1 MSGERI
7 RYRKLPGHRRGL
19 INGSSVWLGPD
30 HLLLVKSQRF
40 KEEYKRF
47 YLRDIQ
53 AIAIARCSRFHLSS
67 RALVLGF
74 LWLFVLLVSVGIRPM
89 LPWVLG
95 AALVLVGA
103 WLYLSI
109 ARSCVCRIYTA
120 VSSDTLPSVYRT
132 WTAWRFLKAVEPR
145 IREVQGEIDPAWEE
159 AAEERIIG
167 PEAARSTAAE
177 APSSVLSILDATAAE
192 SPAISLAPTHTGAT
206 RTVSSDVFLGT
217 LLLGA
222 AADALTLSGWPALV
236 WSVTLITLLQI
247 ACAVFV
253 FIDRNRGRLRSS
265 MHLVAIA
272 KLLWL
277 TLLFYIDTGYNAVTK
292 AGVSP
297 LMPANNVLRGIDLAV
312 SLALLAAGLAMAFRS
327 EAEPPRSLLGN

>member
-1 MSGERI
+1 MGGERI

-67 RALVLGF
+67 RTLVLGF

-109 ARSCVCRIYTA
+109 AR
-120 VSSDTLPSVYRT
+120 
-132 WTAWRFLKAVEPR
+132 
-145 IREVQGEIDPAWEE
+145 
-159 AAEERIIG
+159 
-167 PEAARSTAAE
+167 
-177 APSSVLSILDATAAE
+177 
-192 SPAISLAPTHTGAT
+192 
-206 RTVSSDVFLGT
+206 
-217 LLLGA
+217 
-222 AADALTLSGWPALV
+222 
-236 WSVTLITLLQI
+236 
-247 ACAVFV
+247 
-253 FIDRNRGRLRSS
+253 
-265 MHLVAIA
+265 
-272 KLLWL
+272 
-277 TLLFYIDTGYNAVTK
+277 
-292 AGVSP
+292 
-297 LMPANNVLRGIDLAV
+297 
-312 SLALLAAGLAMAFRS
+312 
-327 EAEPPRSLLGN
+327 